1 MIDKSAG
8 TAETPQISSG
18 RVFISYRRQDSAYP
32 AGWLYDRLV
41 ERLGSGQ
48 VFKDVDSIELG
59 DDFVQRIA
67 AAVGSCD
74 ILLALIGPQWL
85 NIRDSGGSRR
95 IDDSEDFVRLEIEAA
110 VSRNVLLIPILVEG
124 AEMPRRD
131 QLPESIS
138 AVSRRQALELSPH
151 RFGADTSQLL
161 DVIQRTLAKLRQGD
175 PVSVTAM
182 VDPLDHLASEEVD
195 PGPGAVGSENHTVGS
210 PLEGSLRKFPLP
222 PSSLQRW
229 LGR

>member
-1 MIDKSAG
+1 MIDKSVG
-8 TAETPQISSG
+8 TAENPQISSG

-95 IDDSEDFVRLEIEAA
+95 IDGSEDFVRLEIEAA

-124 AEMPRRD
+124 ARCHAA
-131 QLPESIS
+131 IS
-138 AVSRRQALELSPH
+138 FLKVFLQFRGGRLSNSARTVSGQTR
-151 RFGADTSQLL
+151 
-161 DVIQRTLAKLRQGD
+161 VNCW
-175 PVSVTAM
+175 M
-182 VDPLDHLASEEVD
+182 
-195 PGPGAVGSENHTVGS
+195 
-210 PLEGSLRKFPLP
+210 
-222 PSSLQRW
+222 
-229 LGR
+229 